1 MKDSFAVSG
10 MVGDINRSDYST
22 LVIERSPS
30 RKISAK
36 RLEPAET
43 SCAERGRPCHRRTR
57 RHRSQ

>member
-1 MKDSFAVSG
+1 MKDSFAVGG
-10 MVGDINRSDYST
+10 MRGDIAGSDYST
-22 LVIERSPS
+22 LVTERSPS

-36 RLEPAET
+36 QLEPAET